1 MRFPHNHPPGSRAG
15 TTLVNSRP
23 QRLPAWKLGATAAP
37 GFVLALALSLTGAS
51 TARAHDAPTGWKYPW
66 SCCSGQDCRP
76 VATKA
81 ISTAKS
87 GYVIQNTGEVVP
99 YSDTRIQSSPDG
111 EYHWCSVAGAD
122 DGKTICLFVPQQ
134 MF

>member
-1 MRFPHNHPPGSRAG
+1 MRFPHNHPPGTYAG
-15 TTLVNSRP
+15 TVHANP
-23 QRLPAWKLGATAAP
+23 YPERLDALRLGASAA
-37 GFVLALALSLTGAS
+37 LALALSLACVPN
-51 TARAHDAPTGWKYPW
+51 ARAHDAPSGWQYPW
-66 SCCSGQDCRP
+66 SCCSGHDCRP

-87 GYVIQNTGEVVP
+87 GYVIRNTGEVVP
-99 YSDTRIQSSPDG
+99 YSDTRVQSSPDG
-111 EYHWCSVAGAD
+111 EYHWCSVAGAE

>member
-1 MRFPHNHPPGSRAG
+1 MRFPQPRPPGSHAR
-15 TTLVNSRP
+15 TV
-23 QRLPAWKLGATAAP
+23 LPNP
-37 GFVLALALSLTGAS
+37 RSQSLALRLGVSAALAVALGLTGAS
-51 TARAHDAPTGWKYPW
+51 AARAHDAPTGWQYPW
-66 SCCSGQDCRP
+66 SCCSGHDCRP

-87 GYVIQNTGEVVP
+87 GYVIRNTGEVVP

-122 DGKTICLFVPQQ
+122 DGMTICLFVPQQ

>member
-1 MRFPHNHPPGSRAG
+1 MRLPHNRPPGTSAG
-15 TTLVNSRP
+15 ALLANP
-23 QRLPAWKLGATAAP
+23 HPERLAAKLGASAA
-37 GFVLALALSLTGAS
+37 LALALSLTGATTVRS
-51 TARAHDAPTGWKYPW
+51 HDAPSGWHYPW
-66 SCCSGQDCRP
+66 TCCSGYDCRP

-87 GYVIQNTGEVVP
+87 GYVINNTGEVVP
-99 YSDTRIQSSPDG
+99 YSDTRVQSSPDG
-111 EYHWCSVAGAD
+111 EYHWCSVKGAD